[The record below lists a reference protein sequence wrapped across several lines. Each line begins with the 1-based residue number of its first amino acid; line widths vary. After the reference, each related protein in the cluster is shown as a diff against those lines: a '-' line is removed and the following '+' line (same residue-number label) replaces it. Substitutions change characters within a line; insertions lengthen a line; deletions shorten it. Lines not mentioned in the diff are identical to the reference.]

1 MLLQFLFGTLVSAI
15 TIGIHA
21 LVTIVAVSI
30 ARTAGLRPM
39 ARPRLHLMGVMI
51 ATAAVLQIAH
61 TLEILVWAGAY
72 AVVQA
77 AAPGSGLL
85 YFAFVNYTTLGY
97 GDITPVREWRLVGP
111 LTAMNGVLLFGWSAA
126 ILFEVL
132 RKTLEHLGMTE
143 VANDL
148 ERTNGVR
155 RGLV

>member
-39 ARPRLHLMGVMI
+39 GRPRLHLMGVMI

-77 AAPGSGLL
+77 AVPGSGLL
-85 YFAFVNYTTLGY
+85 YSLSSTT
-97 GDITPVREWRLVGP
+97 PRLA
-111 LTAMNGVLLFGWSAA
+111 TATSRRCGNGGSSA
-126 ILFEVL
+126 
-132 RKTLEHLGMTE
+132 R
-143 VANDL
+143 
-148 ERTNGVR
+148 
-155 RGLV
+155 